1 MLIFSFA
8 YVGWHHI
15 INFVF
20 RVNEYISWIPV
31 HCVHRNAIIW
41 YDKLVNTGRTIFWSY
56 YNTHSSWMERSFE
69 CYFIVT
75 NFICILTIA
84 IHGLT
89 RCYQV
94 WLFYMS
100 NIMHTYIFIHVYKCY
115 KDCVWNK
122 NWHSVSVLKY
132 SKIVVHN
139 YANISM
145 IHVNAFTTLPWWV
158 CNDTP
163 FYKIKSTIHV
173 WIKCR
178 GVFFLRGE
186 LASYRNV

>member
-8 YVGWHHI
+8 YVVWHHI

-75 NFICILTIA
+75 NFIYICILYSYPWFNKVFIRYDYFTCQISCTH
-84 IHGLT
+84 IFL
-89 RCYQV
+89 
-94 WLFYMS
+94 YM
-100 NIMHTYIFIHVYKCY
+100 YINVI
-115 KDCVWNK
+115 
-122 NWHSVSVLKY
+122 
-132 SKIVVHN
+132 KIVFVRKIDT
-139 YANISM
+139 A
-145 IHVNAFTTLPWWV
+145 WV
-158 CNDTP
+158 
-163 FYKIKSTIHV
+163 Y
-173 WIKCR
+173 
-178 GVFFLRGE
+178 
-186 LASYRNV
+186 